1 MNDPNDP
8 LGLLGTTVADKY
20 AIEAIAGEGGFST
33 VYRAQHLIWK
43 QPVAI
48 KFFKVLEDANPNMR
62 EKLLED
68 FVQEGKLMS
77 ELSSK
82 SAAIVQARDI
92 GKLALPGGGW
102 IPYMVLEWLDGLPLD
117 ILLRREKNQKLPP
130 RNLAQALQLLDAA
143 AIALDVAH
151 KKGVA
156 HRDLKPA
163 NIMIMGDARGEE
175 VTVKLLDFGIAKV
188 MADHEQ
194 LQQQLQMTGHE
205 ITAFTPNHGA
215 PEQFSRNYG
224 ATGPWTDVYALALI
238 LVEIMRGGQRALD
251 GDTFFELGVSSCDPN
266 RRPTPASFGL
276 QVTPA
281 VEAIFAKALTVD
293 PKGRF
298 PAAGAFWREL
308 HRAVFPDSDTWNA
321 GRNTTTGDHPT
332 EMMPTGMVPGR
343 SAPSASVPGV
353 ADALTHDRTPS
364 TLAGTVPPPG
374 RSNRVLLGAL
384 TGAVL
389 MGGGGIGAY
398 YATRSD
404 DGRTDDAVSSASA
417 PKPAATATESAT
429 PTGPDAI
436 AWDGPCP
443 KRMKAVIGG
452 KYEMGSDEPGF
463 PLWKPAHEVTL
474 DSFCLDV
481 HEVTVAEYDACV
493 AEGGCKPAD
502 ETPDFP
508 ASKGDDVKTHE
519 QKLAAYGE
527 LCNAGQKGRADHPIN
542 CVDWYRAEAYCKH
555 YGLRLPT
562 EAEWE
567 LAARGTDGRKFP
579 WGNDAGDH
587 TYMNAGGPEWKS
599 WKEAHDMEAPGPL
612 MYDTSDGYEGTAP
625 VGKFPRAQ
633 TQSGQMDMV
642 GNVWEWTADW
652 YALYENAPATNPKG
666 PAVGDRKAIRGGG
679 FNGVFQNWL
688 RPAARYHQL
697 ATASVHAIG
706 FRCAADVK
714 EAE

>member
-20 AIEAIAGEGGFST
+20 AIEAVAGEGGFST

-92 GKLALPGGGW
+92 GKLGLPNGGW
-102 IPYMVLEWLDGLPLD
+102 IPYMVLEWLDGTPLD
-117 ILLRREKNQKLPP
+117 LLLRREKHQGLPP
-130 RNLAQALQLLDAA
+130 RSLPEAMRLLEAA
-143 AIALDVAH
+143 AVALDVAH
-151 KKGVA
+151 RKGVA

-163 NIMIMGDARGEE
+163 NIMIQGDPRGSEA
-175 VTVKLLDFGIAKV
+175 TVKLLDFGIAKV
-188 MADHEQ
+188 MGDHEQ
-194 LQQQLQMTGHE
+194 LQQQLQKTGHE

-238 LVEIMRGGQRALD
+238 LIEMMRGGERALD

-281 VEAIFAKALTVD
+281 VEAIFAKALAVE
-293 PKGRF
+293 PKSRF
-298 PAAGAFWREL
+298 ASVGVFWQEL
-308 HRAVFPDSDTWNA
+308 HRTVFPDADTWTA
-321 GRNTTTGDHPT
+321 GRATTTGDPPT
-332 EMMPTGMVPGR
+332 QMMPEGMVPGV
-343 SAPSASVPGV
+343 ATMPG
-353 ADALTHDRTPS
+353 AMNAHTHDRTPS
-364 TLAGTVPPPG
+364 TLAGTVPPQAG
-374 RSNRVLLGAL
+374 SNRVLLGVI

-389 MGGGGIGAY
+389 MGGAGIGAY

-404 DGRTDDAVSSASA
+404 GDTVKTEPTATA
-417 PKPAATATESAT
+417 PAPATATASAK
-429 PTGPDAI
+429 PTGPDTI
-436 AWDGPCP
+436 AWEGPCP
-443 KRMKAVIGG
+443 TRMKPVIGG
-452 KYEMGSDEPGF
+452 KYEMGSNDPGF

-474 DSFCLDV
+474 DSFCLDIN
-481 HEVTVAEYDACV
+481 EVTVADYDACV

-502 ETPDFP
+502 EEPDFP
-508 ASKGDDVKTHE
+508 PSKNADPEQHKTE
-519 QKLAAYGE
+519 LKAYGE
-527 LCNAGQKGRADHPIN
+527 LCNVGKKGRENHPIN

-579 WGNDAGDH
+579 WGNDPGNH
-587 TYMNAGGPEWKS
+587 TYMNAGGPEWKAWRES
-599 WKEAHDMEAPGPL
+599 HDMSAPGQL
-612 MYDTSDGYEGTAP
+612 MYEASDGYEGTSP

-652 YALYENAPATNPKG
+652 YALYDEAPATNPKG
-666 PAVGDRKAIRGGG
+666 PSVGDRKAIRGGG

-688 RPAARYHQL
+688 NPAARYHQL

-706 FRCAADVK
+706 FRCAADPK